1 MLLYQQDEKLFH
13 CCSDSGKRII
23 FFRNVDTLCFF
34 VCFNGSSQLLFKN
47 FTVKSNSLRWLDSS
61 SNFFNLQ
68 EQERFER
75 FFTFMKVILAAVVS
89 NFSINGGLLG

>member
-13 CCSDSGKRII
+13 CCSDSGKRIF

-34 VCFNGSSQLLFKN
+34 VCFNSSSQLLFKN

-75 FFTFMKVILAAVVS
+75 FFTFMKVILAAIVS

>member
-1 MLLYQQDEKLFH
+1 MLLHQQDEKLFH

-34 VCFNGSSQLLFKN
+34 VCFNSSSQLFKN

-75 FFTFMKVILAAVVS
+75 FFTFMKVILAAIVS

>member
-61 SNFFNLQ
+61 SNFLIYKSKKDLKDFLP
-68 EQERFER
+68 
-75 FFTFMKVILAAVVS
+75 S
-89 NFSINGGLLG
+89 